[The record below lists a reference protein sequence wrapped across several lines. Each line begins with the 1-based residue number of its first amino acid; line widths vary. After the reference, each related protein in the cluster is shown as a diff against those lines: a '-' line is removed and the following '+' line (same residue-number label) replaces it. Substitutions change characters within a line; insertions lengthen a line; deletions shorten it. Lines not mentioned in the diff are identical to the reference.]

1 MPRVLSIRSGLAAI
15 ACVAGLGLAGC
26 GEKPQT
32 METRKATAEPAWQ
45 GTSNGFQA
53 EGWKSG
59 DQASWDEQIK
69 NRARG
74 QNEYNRMSGA

>member
-1 MPRVLSIRSGLAAI
+1 MRRSSFRRVSLAAVC
-15 ACVAGLGLAGC
+15 AVMLGLAGC
-26 GEKPQT
+26 GEEPQT

-53 EGWKSG
+53 DGWKAG
-59 DQASWDEQIK
+59 DQSSWDEQMK

>member
-1 MPRVLSIRSGLAAI
+1 MRQSGLRWGSLAA
-15 ACVAGLGLAGC
+15 ACAAVLALAAC
-26 GEKPQT
+26 GEEPQT

-53 EGWKSG
+53 DGWKAG
-59 DQASWDEQIK
+59 DQTSWDEQMK